1 MTLPRP
7 LVHVVLLAAI
17 ALGTIAGTRL
27 FAFFG
32 G

>member
-7 LVHVVLLAAI
+7 LVHAVLLASI
-17 ALGTIAGTRL
+17 VLGVVAGTRL

>member
-7 LVHVVLLAAI
+7 LVHLVLLAAI
-17 ALGTIAGTRL
+17 GLGMLAGTRL
-27 FAFFG
+27 FGFFG